1 MSEIPEYTL
10 RKSKRA
16 RRVRLAVRCD
26 GSVVVTAP
34 MGVNPSAVEKFVF
47 SKRRWIS
54 DKLDL
59 FKSMDSG
66 AVRKFSRGDYLK
78 HKEKALEIIKER
90 IAFYGEIYR
99 CSFNRICVKNQRT
112 RWGSCSK
119 KGNLNFNYK
128 IIFLPEILR
137 DYIIVHEMCHLNE
150 LNHSPKFWALVG
162 RVFPNYLELRRD
174 LRKQGILFR

>member
-1 MSEIPEYTL
+1 M
-10 RKSKRA
+10 
-16 RRVRLAVRCD
+16 RLTVRCD

-34 MGVNPSAVEKFVF
+34 PGVSLSVVEKMV
-47 SKRRWIS
+47 SGKREWILS
-54 DKLDL
+54 KLDL
-59 FKSMDSG
+59 FKSVDSG
-66 AVRKFSRGDYLK
+66 AVRKFSRDDYLK
-78 HKEKALEIIKER
+78 HKDRALEIIKER
-90 IAFYGEIYR
+90 ITFYGEIYR

-137 DYIIVHEMCHLNE
+137 DYIIVHEVCHLRE

-162 RVFPNYLELRRD
+162 RVFPNYLELRRE
-174 LRKQGILFR
+174 LIKQGILFR